1 MCFIPVG
8 DTAGKLLGA
17 AGVEPV
23 FIAWSRFGLGAI
35 LVWAAY
41 GGRGFD
47 PSVFRDRR
55 YWLRAVL
62 ITVAVTCIL
71 TALKTEPIANVF
83 AAFFVGPIL
92 SYFLAAWLLRERIT
106 GARTALLFAG
116 FCGVLLV
123 VRPGMETSGGLG
135 WALFAGLLYGCFLVA
150 TKWLSGTVNPRS
162 LLVSHLTIG
171 AVLLTPWGVAAIPE
185 ASGATAMLVLA
196 SAAASAVGNLM
207 HTIATRMADASRL
220 APATGRTG
228 GASQGCCCYWG
239 QDLERS
245 SCNGGEHPGTG
256 TSYRPICSSP
266 VGTVSTARAVFP
278 YDGQLLSADPFQPNR
293 NIGGGTQLCQSGFD
307 RNLKNRVH

>member
-1 MCFIPVG
+1 MTLSPLLRAALLMSAGMCFIPVG

-196 SAAASAVGNLM
+196 SAAASAVGNLL

-220 APATGRTG
+220 APLVYVQLVSATVMGM
-228 GASQGCCCYWG
+228 
-239 QDLERS
+239 
-245 SCNGGEHPGTG
+245 
-256 TSYRPICSSP
+256 
-266 VGTVSTARAVFP
+266 AVFGDWP
-278 YDGQLLSADPFQPNR
+278 DRWSLAGLLLLL
-293 NIGGGTQLCQSGFD
+293 GSGFGAFFLQ
-307 RNLKNRVH
+307 RR

>member
-1 MCFIPVG
+1 MTLSPLLRAALLMSAGMCFIPVG
-8 DTAGKLLGA
+8 DTAGKLLGT

-106 GARTALLFAG
+106 VARTALLFAG

-150 TKWLSGTVNPRS
+150 TKWLSGMVNPRS

-185 ASGATAMLVLA
+185 ANGATAMLVLA
-196 SAAASAVGNLM
+196 SAAASAVGNLL

-220 APATGRTG
+220 APLVYVQLVSATVMGM
-228 GASQGCCCYWG
+228 
-239 QDLERS
+239 
-245 SCNGGEHPGTG
+245 
-256 TSYRPICSSP
+256 
-266 VGTVSTARAVFP
+266 AVFGDWP
-278 YDGQLLSADPFQPNR
+278 DRWSLAGLLLLL
-293 NIGGGTQLCQSGFD
+293 GSGFGAFFLQ
-307 RNLKNRVH
+307 RR

>member
-1 MCFIPVG
+1 MTLSPLLRAALLMSAGMCFIPVG
-8 DTAGKLLGA
+8 DTAGKLLGT

-55 YWLRAVL
+55 YWLRAIL

-150 TKWLSGTVNPRS
+150 TKWLSGMVNPRS

-196 SAAASAVGNLM
+196 SAAASAVGNLL

-220 APATGRTG
+220 APLVYVQLVSATVMGM
-228 GASQGCCCYWG
+228 
-239 QDLERS
+239 
-245 SCNGGEHPGTG
+245 
-256 TSYRPICSSP
+256 
-266 VGTVSTARAVFP
+266 AVFGDWP
-278 YDGQLLSADPFQPNR
+278 DRWSLAGLLLLL
-293 NIGGGTQLCQSGFD
+293 GSGFGAFFLQ
-307 RNLKNRVH
+307 RR

>member
-1 MCFIPVG
+1 MTLSPLLRAALLMSAGMCFIPVG

-106 GARTALLFAG
+106 VARTALLFAG

-185 ASGATAMLVLA
+185 ASGTTAMLVLA
-196 SAAASAVGNLM
+196 SAAASAVGNLL

-220 APATGRTG
+220 APLVYVQLVSATVMGM
-228 GASQGCCCYWG
+228 
-239 QDLERS
+239 
-245 SCNGGEHPGTG
+245 
-256 TSYRPICSSP
+256 
-266 VGTVSTARAVFP
+266 AVFGDWP
-278 YDGQLLSADPFQPNR
+278 DRWSLAGLLLLL
-293 NIGGGTQLCQSGFD
+293 GSGFGAFFLQ
-307 RNLKNRVH
+307 RR